1 MSVNYKYTS
10 MRLSTLIF
18 NAFAIGRT
26 RTFDVKNWAA
36 VETART
42 AESRTTRVI
51 IDVTPTTPSLFHST
65 SKKSNVKNAG
75 GRRSGAARQWRG
87 WSAGARRRRRTGADA
102 GSTSN
107 SAASSRACAWPKISV
122 DWKEARGWLIN
133 ENNSLHYLAL
143 GNM

>member
-1 MSVNYKYTS
+1 

-75 GRRSGAARQWRG
+75 GRRGASVEGLECRCPSPETDRRGRRLHVQLGSEQPRMRMAKDFSGLEG
-87 WSAGARRRRRTGADA
+87 GT
-102 GSTSN
+102 
-107 SAASSRACAWPKISV
+107 
-122 DWKEARGWLIN
+122 WLAN
-133 ENNSLHYLAL
+133 K
-143 GNM
+143 